1 MLIYIEICAVNG
13 SFMLTSGAKIFLHIY
28 CQERKTL
35 APFRFFS
42 ISHILQSN
50 GIFICLLSYLTVNFW
65 KEGLDLIHLC

>member
-1 MLIYIEICAVNG
+1 
-13 SFMLTSGAKIFLHIY
+13 MLTNGAKIFLHIY
-28 CQERKTL
+28 YQEKKKTL

-42 ISHILQSN
+42 INHILHSN